1 MDGPMFDGAH
11 KAVNKWADE
20 GGTIA
25 PHIAQ
30 PLVSGNTGEPRF
42 NGTSPGTHASVTTY
56 IVSTPLTRGGG
67 TMLKK

>member
-20 GGTIA
+20 GGMIA
-25 PHIAQ
+25 PNIAQ
-30 PLVSGNTGEPRF
+30 PLVGTNTGDPRF
-42 NGTSPGTHASVTTY
+42 NGTAPGTYASVTKY

-67 TMLKK
+67 TMAK